1 MTTQLLLEILV
12 FVFGTGTL
20 GSLILFFKANKKLK
34 NAEADKATAEARLA
48 SAQADKGVIDNYE
61 MLIERYEKLSAS
73 SEKRYEDFKSTT
85 DDKITFLEGKV
96 KEIEDRQKAN
106 QKFMCYKIDCN
117 IRERRLKS

>member
-61 MLIERYEKLSAS
+61 MLIERYEKLSAA

-96 KEIEDRQKAN
+96 KEIEERQKAN